1 MHKQVAL
8 HFVVFIRSLH
18 CSGSKLNTLTISEKG
33 STTDLQLD
41 SKCGLDQRCCRCG
54 VWAECKCMESVDT
67 GWCTKKWLRLYQTI
81 RNLTTDDMGILLV
94 VIQLGVTRLK
104 RIRLMYLLDLFEG
117 RVENGQCDLRCVEHL
132 WMIGLMVVMLM
143 FYSHLPFF
151 VKRR

>member
-1 MHKQVAL
+1 M
-8 HFVVFIRSLH
+8 
-18 CSGSKLNTLTISEKG
+18 
-33 STTDLQLD
+33 
-41 SKCGLDQRCCRCG
+41 
-54 VWAECKCMESVDT
+54 
-67 GWCTKKWLRLYQTI
+67 
-81 RNLTTDDMGILLV
+81 

-117 RVENGQCDLRCVEHL
+117 RVENGQCDLRFVERL